1 MSNKSKYLVYRYLIP
16 LVIFGLLWLFFE
28 LWKPEWN
35 LLKKG
40 FFTGG
45 ITYLLS
51 PKIKKINFLR
61 GQNIQIKWFILG
73 KVILLP
79 MNDK

>member
-1 MSNKSKYLVYRYLIP
+1 MNNKTKLLIYRYLIP
-16 LVIFGLLWLFFE
+16 VLIFGLVWLVLEYFY
-28 LWKPEWN
+28 PEMIIG
-35 LLKKG
+35 KKG
-40 FFTGG
+40 FFAALV
-45 ITYLLS
+45 TYLFM

-61 GQNIQIKWFILG
+61 GQNVQIKWFILG

>member
-1 MSNKSKYLVYRYLIP
+1 MNNKTKYLLYRYLIP
-16 LVIFGLLWLFFE
+16 VLIFVLVWVILEFFY
-28 LWKPEWN
+28 PEMIVG
-35 LLKKG
+35 KKG
-40 FFTGG
+40 FFAG
-45 ITYLLS
+45 ISTYLFM

-79 MNDK
+79 MDKK